1 MKRKY
6 ILVPV
11 LSGAVLMAAYDSNGA
26 RQHSQYN
33 KNVKSSEVAN
43 THSSKES
50 PQLPVD
56 HSSTPIIP
64 SLPCSP
70 SFIGSANIGSVVK
83 ATPEQRA
90 KKLGF
95 AKHLPKNL
103 VSFSGVYNGRKAFD
117 KLMKTGL
124 GDFILKRMADEDMS
138 LKDIMADDDVAKQ
151 ISIYGEEY
159 FTAYG
164 PEFGDAANLA
174 VQFYEK
180 IFYYSSKT
188 GIYVG
193 DHLIKDGE
201 DFDPEFNE
209 FLNGPL
215 KDAPKDIIA
224 ILAFY
229 PSLFRK
235 L

>member
-90 KKLGF
+90 K
-95 AKHLPKNL
+95 
-103 VSFSGVYNGRKAFD
+103 SW
-117 KLMKTGL
+117 GL
-124 GDFILKRMADEDMS
+124 
-138 LKDIMADDDVAKQ
+138 Q
-151 ISIYGEEY
+151 SIYLKTWFLFQG
-159 FTAYG
+159 FTMDVK
-164 PEFGDAANLA
+164 P
-174 VQFYEK
+174 
-180 IFYYSSKT
+180 
-188 GIYVG
+188 
-193 DHLIKDGE
+193 LI
-201 DFDPEFNE
+201 N
-209 FLNGPL
+209 
-215 KDAPKDIIA
+215 
-224 ILAFY
+224 
-229 PSLFRK
+229 S
-235 L
+235 